1 MSSTRALSFG
11 VSVCFLLVVSSA
23 FPPTA
28 RAAWVNS
35 TKAQFQVGG
44 QLHQITPAAAS
55 PFIDPTCDSQGG
67 TSLALV
73 QGRKLAG
80 VDAVMNPLVLVVS
93 CLSSNAANA
102 ARLSFISPTDGK
114 VVKQIS
120 TTPVPGNGWAHLV
133 LRPDKGDLL
142 GCGNNG
148 ALYSIDF
155 SQDTSTPDGTATPLP
170 IPSQS
175 TSCNGL
181 AWDAEADMIYV
192 GLNAGPGIGRVVR
205 FKDGT
210 TTLLGDFTNLPCGA
224 NGLAISGGG
233 LAHVMRGRPHPP
245 PEGQEYRAEPRSQR
259 NTYHHPGDLHQ
270 PRTRPRRPRVRP
282 RDVPQGCDRKG
293 PVHGRAV
300 VPAGRQ
306 R

>member
-35 TKAQFQVGG
+35 TKTQFQVGG

-192 GLNAGPGIGRVVR
+192 GLSAGPGIGRVVR

-224 NGLAISGGG
+224 NGLAISGGSCSCH
-233 LAHVMRGRPHPP
+233 A
-245 PEGQEYRAEPRSQR
+245 RAPSPSSGGTRI
-259 NTYHHPGDLHQ
+259 PG
-270 PRTRPRRPRVRP
+270 
-282 RDVPQGCDRKG
+282 
-293 PVHGRAV
+293 
-300 VPAGRQ
+300 
-306 R
+306 